1 MKINSIVIEDEY
13 VNILLWV
20 KKKKNIVI
28 DYEYINILLWI
39 YIIL

>member
-20 KKKKNIVI
+20 KKNIVI

>member
-20 KKKKNIVI
+20 KKKNIVI